1 MSFLIGS
8 DFKRPDSEV
17 VEAFTRVGT
26 AALGHLTD
34 FGFPRGLRPVAQC
47 GPFAGPALTIKIP
60 HVDSTAVHRAMSLV
74 RPGDV
79 VVIDQSGDDR
89 RSSFGG
95 TLAAIAADLGAVAA
109 VCDGSTNDVEEIRE
123 LGFPVHS
130 RGVTSLTTRVLSL
143 EGRIN
148 VPVSIGGVVV
158 MPGDIV
164 FGDGDGIA
172 VVPADEAA
180 EIAGRLL
187 RFEDETARLDLRG
200 GVRAGTALA
209 ALTGADRGG
218 LG

>member
-17 VEAFTRVGT
+17 VDAFTRVGT

-34 FGFPRGLRPVAQC
+34 FGFPRGLRPVAPC
-47 GPFAGPALTIKIP
+47 GPFAGPALTVKIP
-60 HVDSTAVHRAMSLV
+60 HVDSTAVHRAMSLI

-95 TLAAIAADLGAVAA
+95 TLAGIAADLGAVAA

-123 LGFPVHS
+123 LGFPVYS

-148 VPVSIGGVVV
+148 VS
-158 MPGDIV
+158 
-164 FGDGDGIA
+164 A
-172 VVPADEAA
+172 VWSSC
-180 EIAGRLL
+180 
-187 RFEDETARLDLRG
+187 
-200 GVRAGTALA
+200 RATSSSVTGTASRSSRPRRRRRSPAGCCGSRTRPRGWIYA
-209 ALTGADRGG
+209 AASGQARPWPP
-218 LG
+218 